1 MKDRAV
7 SSQVGMILVFG
18 LVVVAISMVY
28 SGSKPI
34 VEGMITSSHET
45 AFEQSLT
52 LLHANLMKVAFDGV
66 PVRVTEFRTYEGSVS
81 VLNESYVSLNNTILH
96 MGRIVYEGDVRKV
109 VIENGGVFAVYGDNI
124 LVLHDPFVIS
134 RGNVTVF
141 QIIQLKGVGSTAGKG
156 VLRIRMENM
165 GGGVFEAT
173 NKTLVIHS
181 DLKDKWAEI
190 LESNNF
196 NVTVS
201 GDDVIAT
208 CNSDKLL
215 VKYIIV
221 KVELLR

>member
-1 MKDRAV
+1 M
-7 SSQVGMILVFG
+7 
-18 LVVVAISMVY
+18 
-28 SGSKPI
+28 
-34 VEGMITSSHET
+34 

-52 LLHANLMKVAFDGV
+52 LLHAGLMKIAFDGV
-66 PVRVTEFRTYEGSVS
+66 PVRVIEFRTYEGSVS
-81 VLNESYVSLNNTILH
+81 VLNESYVNLNNTILH
-96 MGRIVYEGDVRKV
+96 MGRIVYEGEKRKV
-109 VIENGGVFAVYGDNI
+109 IIENGGIFAVYGDNKLI
-124 LVLHDPFVIS
+124 LKKPFVIT

-141 QIIQLKGVGSTAGKG
+141 QIVQLKGIGSTAGKG

-190 LESNNF
+190 LEGNNF

-201 GDDVIAT
+201 GNDVIAT
-208 CNSDKLL
+208 CNSEKLL